1 MNSVYRMQMCY
12 INELI
17 IAKEIIHFGNKMQ
30 MLIRQQTN
38 KQTDIVMSV
47 EYNGFYRLKIGFRI

>member
-17 IAKEIIHFGNKMQ
+17 IAKEIIHVGNKMQ
-30 MLIRQQTN
+30 LLIRQQTD

-47 EYNGFYRLKIGFRI
+47 EYNGFYSLKIGFQI

>member
-1 MNSVYRMQMCY
+1 MQMCY

-17 IAKEIIHFGNKMQ
+17 IAKEIIHVGNKMQ
-30 MLIRQQTN
+30 LVIRQQTDKQTD

-47 EYNGFYRLKIGFRI
+47 EYNGFYSLKIGFQI

>member
-1 MNSVYRMQMCY
+1 MQMCY

-17 IAKEIIHFGNKMQ
+17 IAKEIIHVGNKMQ
-30 MLIRQQTN
+30 LLIRQQTD

-47 EYNGFYRLKIGFRI
+47 EYNGFYSLKIGFQI